1 MAFFPEQFLS
11 VEDFSESKYLSYP
24 HQRVSIPGSV
34 TLKEGVPTW
43 GSVVLLIE
51 NFPAN
56 TGELGLK
63 LRADSAYTF
72 YWFHEK
78 DSLWQRILEVG
89 TPGQDKQSST
99 PLISDAIGR
108 LYADAP
114 GNYFFNRTHLGLSLY
129 PGEYL
134 DYSGN

>member
-1 MAFFPEQFLS
+1 M
-11 VEDFSESKYLSYP
+11 
-24 HQRVSIPGSV
+24 
-34 TLKEGVPTW
+34 
-43 GSVVLLIE
+43 LLIE

-63 LRADSAYTF
+63 LSADSAYTF

-114 GNYFFNRTHLGLSLY
+114 GNYFLIGHISGFHYT
-129 PGEYL
+129 GEYL